1 MRDELEP
8 VAGNWYTHRD
18 KGHTFQVVAVD
29 QDRDMIEIQYFDG
42 DLEEIDSDEW
52 YDMDLEMAEPP
63 EEERGPLDDDET
75 SDDSRD
81 SETAVSDRDYRDEL
95 AGNRPKAEDREDE
108 EEEEEEEDDWGER
121 GSSDEPY
128 EE

>member
-63 EEERGPLDDDET
+63 EEERGPLDHD
-75 SDDSRD
+75 
-81 SETAVSDRDYRDEL
+81 
-95 AGNRPKAEDREDE
+95 
-108 EEEEEEEDDWGER
+108 
-121 GSSDEPY
+121 
-128 EE
+128 